1 MQKKLLEDFWYQKH
15 PLLWCL
21 LPLTLMY
28 CLIVHIRRAIIC
40 GFFKEEFSV
49 PIVVV
54 GNLTVGGVGKTPLVI
69 ALAKHFSSQGMR
81 VGIVSRGY
89 RAHCHHFPH
98 DVKLDE
104 APWEVGDEP
113 LLLAKKSGCPVVIAK
128 KRVDAV
134 RYLLDKYQSQVIISD
149 DGLQHY
155 RMGRA
160 IEIVVVDGQRG
171 FGNGLC
177 LPAGPMREGMDRL
190 RQVDFV
196 VVNGQGHSLAPVFLK
211 YLNKEVLYRM
221 EFKPG
226 LFKNIMTGQDISSKR
241 MKTPVAAVAAIGN
254 PDRFFT
260 TLSSLGLAFVP
271 YRFKDHHA
279 FKREEL
285 VFKQSVV
292 VMTEKDAVKCQA
304 FGMDNLYYLPV
315 EASLEESFLDA
326 LWIKLKG
333 EI

>member
-1 MQKKLLEDFWYQKH
+1 MQKKLLEELWYEKH
-15 PLLWCL
+15 PLLWGL
-21 LPLTLMY
+21 LPFM
-28 CLIVHIRRAIIC
+28 LIYRLIAHIRRAIIC
-40 GFFKEEFSV
+40 CFYKEEFNV

-69 ALAKHFSSQGMR
+69 ALAKRFSKQGLR

-98 DVKLDE
+98 EVKLDE
-104 APWEVGDEP
+104 SPWEVGDEP
-113 LLLAKKSGCPVVIAK
+113 LLLAKKSGCPVVISK
-128 KRVDAV
+128 KRVEAV

-177 LPAGPMREGMDRL
+177 LPAGPMREGLDRL

-196 VVNGQGHSLAPVFLK
+196 VVNGQGVDLMPVFLK
-211 YLNKEVLYRM
+211 YIDKDVLYSM
-221 EFKPG
+221 EFKSG
-226 LFKNIMTGQDISSKR
+226 LLKNLITGQDISLIKI
-241 MKTPVAAVAAIGN
+241 KTPVAAVAAIGN
-254 PDRFFT
+254 PERFFRMLT
-260 TLSSLGLAFVP
+260 ALGLAFVP

-285 VFKQSVV
+285 AFKESVV

-304 FGMDNLYYLPV
+304 FGLDNLYYLPV
-315 EASLEESFLDA
+315 EALLEESFLDA